1 MLDAESSKT
10 RELLLGIVGTKY
22 TNAGIEYFGN
32 LTIER
37 LERLIEKGFFV
48 VREKEI
54 YSKFLSF
61 MRKNNTFRAYGFAV
75 SPSRSDS
82 RIVIEGIEGFSTT
95 GFFEYTCNDF
105 MKTFNDADSLNVSPT
120 YLKCKYNL

>member
-10 RELLLGIVGTKY
+10 RELILGIVGTKY

-54 YSKFLSF
+54 YSKFLQF
-61 MRKNNTFRAYGFAV
+61 MRKNRNFRAYGFAV

-82 RIVIEGIEGFSTT
+82 RIVIEGIEGTAYKFDESISN
-95 GFFEYTCNDF
+95 EF
-105 MKTFNDADSLNVSPT
+105 MKTFNEADSLNISPT
-120 YLKCKYNL
+120 FLKCKYNL

>member
-10 RELLLGIVGTKY
+10 RELILGIVGTKY

-54 YSKFLSF
+54 YSKFLQF
-61 MRKNNTFRAYGFAV
+61 MRKNRSFRAYGFAV

-82 RIVIEGIEGFSTT
+82 RIVIEGIEGTAYKFDESLTN
-95 GFFEYTCNDF
+95 EF
-105 MKTFNDADSLNVSPT
+105 MKTFNEADSLNVSPT